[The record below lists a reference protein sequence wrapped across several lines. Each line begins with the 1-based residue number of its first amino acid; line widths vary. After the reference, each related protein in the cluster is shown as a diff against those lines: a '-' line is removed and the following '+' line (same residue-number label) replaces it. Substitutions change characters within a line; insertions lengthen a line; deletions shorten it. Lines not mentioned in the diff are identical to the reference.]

1 MPKKA
6 FGEVLRAARE
16 SKKLSQE
23 KLALNAGISR
33 NSIGSLEKGE
43 FAASIDTLFK
53 VADGLD
59 MLPEELITET
69 RLRLSKDLKCDEGL

>member
-53 VADGLD
+53 VAEGLD
-59 MLPEELITET
+59 MLPEELIKAT
-69 RLRLSKDLKCDEGL
+69 RLKLSQNIKRSEGL

>member
-53 VADGLD
+53 VADGLGV
-59 MLPEELITET
+59 LPEELITET
-69 RLRLSKDLKCDEGL
+69 RLRMSKDLKCDEGL